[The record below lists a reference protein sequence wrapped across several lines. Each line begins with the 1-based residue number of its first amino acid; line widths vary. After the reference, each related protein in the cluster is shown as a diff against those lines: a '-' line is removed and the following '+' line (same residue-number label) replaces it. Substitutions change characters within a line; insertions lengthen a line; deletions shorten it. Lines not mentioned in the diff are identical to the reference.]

1 MTGEEMSET
10 ASRVFEQVFENLLVL
25 GSFFLL
31 QTVLQKNEE
40 AEGDCESNIAQKNES
55 WVA

>member
-55 WVA
+55 